1 MTWLSCPTSTSVAH
15 TSSAAQNWQA
25 TFAPRSANSADSLTM
40 STTHTSCL
48 TGSTLGK
55 GQKLSSQ
62 VRGPFCCLKS
72 PLQRHADVVGSS
84 FQERYGQVTHDAGEK
99 IVEIVGNTA
108 CQHTEGFK
116 FMSPQQVLFH
126 SPTLGNIINSDNGT
140 GLV

>member
-1 MTWLSCPTSTSVAH
+1 MPDVDLCRPYIVCSTELAG
-15 TSSAAQNWQA
+15 NI
-25 TFAPRSANSADSLTM
+25 R
-40 STTHTSCL
+40 TTERKFSRLPDNVHNPYQL
-48 TGSTLGK
+48 FDRRSTLGK